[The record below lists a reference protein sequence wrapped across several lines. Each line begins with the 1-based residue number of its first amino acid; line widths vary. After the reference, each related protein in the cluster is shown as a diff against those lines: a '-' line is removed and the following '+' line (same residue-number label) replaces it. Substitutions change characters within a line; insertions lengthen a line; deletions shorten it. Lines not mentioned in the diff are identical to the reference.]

1 MFHNISLTMD
11 GKEPVDKCSNLLVD
25 IVDQYFE
32 AASHC
37 SETPKTK
44 NARGKKNTFE
54 VAQVVSQFDDL
65 KQICG
70 TPWPET
76 GKELDLLLQVFQIF
90 QCQIL
95 HQEAGTSENVI
106 SEK

>member
-1 MFHNISLTMD
+1 MLINILRLPPIAL
-11 GKEPVDKCSNLLVD
+11 KP
-25 IVDQYFE
+25 QR
-32 AASHC
+32 
-37 SETPKTK
+37 PKTQ
-44 NARGKKNTFE
+44 GVKKNTFE

-90 QCQIL
+90 QRQIL